1 MKMSVGLPVIVTPIP
16 AYEAIVKQGSNG
28 FLATSPQEWMRA
40 FDILRD
46 PALRRRIG
54 RDAHDDVSVRFS
66 KQPQADKWLAVLDE
80 FTEGGQRSTRQTVA
94 LR

>member
-66 KQPQADKWLAVLDE
+66 ADKWLAVLDE